1 MLVLSRKSGESIR
14 IGENVTI
21 EVRRI
26 AGNRVTIAVE
36 APRDVRILR
45 SELEAAVK
53 EFELEMPAEEEG
65 ADRIP
70 YMVSHNRIAPLLNPT
85 GA

>member
-53 EFELEMPAEEEG
+53 EFEFELPSEEA

-70 YMVSHNRIAPLLNPT
+70 YMVTHNRIAPLLSST
-85 GA
+85 TA